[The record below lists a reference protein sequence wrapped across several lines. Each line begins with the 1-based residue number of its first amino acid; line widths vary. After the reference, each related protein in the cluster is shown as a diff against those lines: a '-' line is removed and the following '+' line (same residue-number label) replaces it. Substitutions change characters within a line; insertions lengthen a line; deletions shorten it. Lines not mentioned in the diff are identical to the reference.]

1 MAQLQ
6 QAHVAV
12 IGVGGVGS
20 HAAHMLARSGIRHVR
35 LIDFDQ
41 VTLSS
46 LNRHACATLQDV
58 GLPKATCCQRFCQ
71 QICPDPRY
79 CHIEA
84 MVAMYTTETAADLL
98 EDVEWDYVVDAIDD
112 VPTKAALLR
121 HCLQRNWRVISC
133 MGAGGKSDVTRL
145 HISDL
150 RSASRD
156 PLAAKLR
163 QSMKQHVAA
172 QQAAQALAD
181 VETDLTKSEKHGEN
195 GIDND
200 GDDGEEDKEDTSSV
214 SYLDDM
220 NRLAVVYSSE
230 KPVVKLAGLTEEQEQ
245 DGIHNYGAVE
255 GMRIRILPV
264 LGTMPAIMGQAMAG
278 WCLCELGKKS
288 YLPVP
293 TERVSRAVRN
303 RTFQR
308 LKRREDQ
315 ITKRILQAVKDKAAA
330 ATTGDAATFTAD
342 IVVADPIHGGQV
354 VNGQWVGPLQID
366 SDDVEFLL
374 ELWRNRCAVTGSRLG
389 TVLELA
395 RWDLS
400 MPSTCDNLVLL
411 GTSAMQQFDK
421 VGKLKIQAAAVRAIE
436 ERLQQCR
443 MYYPN

>member
-1 MAQLQ
+1 MTLLQ
-6 QAHVAV
+6 QARVVV
-12 IGVGGVGS
+12 IGIGGVGS
-20 HAAHMLARSGIRHVR
+20 HAAHMLARSGIRHLR

-46 LNRHACATLQDV
+46 LNRHACATLADV
-58 GLPKATCCQRFCQ
+58 GIPKAVCCQRFCQ
-71 QICPDPRY
+71 AICPDPTY
-79 CHIEA
+79 CLVEA
-84 MVAMYTTETAADLL
+84 MVAMYTTETASDLL
-98 EDVEWDYVVDAIDD
+98 DGISWDYVVDAIDD
-112 VPTKAALLR
+112 VPTKAALLQ
-121 HCLQRNWRVISC
+121 HCYQRQWRVISC

-156 PLAAKLR
+156 PLASKLR
-163 QSMKQHVAA
+163 QALKQ
-172 QQAAQALAD
+172 QQQQQQR
-181 VETDLTKSEKHGEN
+181 N
-195 GIDND
+195 GILSNESQSKQDDNNEEND
-200 GDDGEEDKEDTSSV
+200 AEDKEDGDTSTV

-220 NRLAVVYSSE
+220 KRLAVIYSSE
-230 KPVVKLAGLTEEQEQ
+230 KPVVKLAALTEDQEQ
-245 DGIHNYGAVE
+245 DGIHHYGAVE

-278 WCLCELGKKS
+278 WCLCELGQRS
-288 YLPVP
+288 FLPIS

-315 ITKRILQAVKDKAAA
+315 MAKCTLHEQKEKKKKQLEEEESKNCDTVATNAV
-330 ATTGDAATFTAD
+330 TVSETSLC
-342 IVVADPIHGGQV
+342 GGQV

-366 SDDVEFLL
+366 SDDIEFLL

-400 MPSTCDNLVLL
+400 KPSTCDNLVLL
-411 GTSAMQQFDK
+411 GTGAMQQLDK
-421 VGKLKIQAAAVRAIE
+421 YGKSKIPMATQKAIE
-436 ERLQQCR
+436 ERLQSSR
-443 MYYPN
+443 VFHPNM